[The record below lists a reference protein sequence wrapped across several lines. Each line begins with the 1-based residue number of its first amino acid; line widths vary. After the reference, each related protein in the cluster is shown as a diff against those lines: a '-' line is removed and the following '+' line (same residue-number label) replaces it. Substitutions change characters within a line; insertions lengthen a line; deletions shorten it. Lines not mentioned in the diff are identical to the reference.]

1 MKPKLAYSFA
11 IALVIAWPAFGQT
24 ADMKDKASQDA
35 LDAMH
40 HAYTAGHPDEQGEY
54 AGMLAYA
61 KGDYATAL
69 TEFKSGARYA
79 DKFSQ
84 LNIGLMYLNGEGVEK
99 DAVEAFAWVAI
110 AAERKYPQF
119 LATRDRI
126 WSQLDASQ
134 REQAKARVE
143 ALYAEYGDT
152 VAKPRMERALRRGIS
167 DMTGTGLGYPTG
179 QAVYTDLPGRYAQ
192 CGKAANLVLVLGC
205 GDVYAK
211 ARWQPKQYFQARDQ
225 IWTGTVTVGSLQDVP
240 MKNAAESEPAGS
252 EPARPQD

>member
-11 IALVIAWPAFGQT
+11 IALAIASSASGQT
-24 ADMKDKASQDA
+24 ADMKDKASQDT
-35 LDAMH
+35 LDAMR

-61 KGDYATAL
+61 KGDYVTAL
-69 TEFKSGARYA
+69 AEFKSGARYA

-84 LNIGLMYLNGEGVEK
+84 LNIGLMYLNGEGVAK
-99 DAVEAFAWVAI
+99 DPVEAFAWIAI

-126 WSQLDASQ
+126 WSQLDAAQ
-134 REQAKARVE
+134 REQGKARVE
-143 ALYAEYGDT
+143 ALYTEYGDAA
-152 VAKPRMERALRRGIS
+152 AKPRMERALRRGLS

-179 QAVYTDLPGRYAQ
+179 QSVYTDLPGLHAQ
-192 CGKAANLVLVLGC
+192 CGKASNFVLVLGC
-205 GDVYAK
+205 GDLYAK
-211 ARWQPKQYFQARDQ
+211 ARWQPNQYFQTRDQ
-225 IWTGTVTVGSLQDVP
+225 VWTGTVTVGSLQDVP
-240 MKNAAESEPAGS
+240 MKNGAGSEPAQS